1 MGTPKDEMAA
11 LGWFAAAGELGHRG
25 ARSHFIRRTSEDIE
39 PLTPTLPPTLTLP
52 LTPILTLTLTV
63 TRRTSE
69 DAKDAKLQS
78 YADRFEQVASRRAGE
93 WQALSRTP
101 SLKAEL

>member
-1 MGTPKDEMAA
+1 MGTPKNEMAA

-39 PLTPTLPPTLTLP
+39 PLTLTLTFT